1 MGNTKFNC
9 CSALSAALG
18 SLVSFPKSTTYVAS
32 LKSYF
37 SLQAATVR
45 PACIVSPHTSQDV
58 SVAMST
64 LVSLR
69 VPIDADPGSDSPR
82 CHFAIRSGG
91 HASSPGASNIAG
103 GVTIDLS
110 GLSSLALS
118 AADPPVLSVG
128 AGSTWGTVY
137 DYLVPMNLSVNGG
150 RSADVGVGGLTLG
163 GGISHF
169 GPRIGWTCDS
179 VVSFEVVLGDG
190 TLVTASADKNPDLL
204 WALRGG
210 GNNLG
215 IVTGVNLQTFPQG
228 QIWGGEVIRPIETM
242 AEQITALAAFCNP
255 NGYDEFAALLV
266 TFAYSS
272 DLDLQV
278 VVNDIEYT
286 KPVVNPPV
294 FQAFKNMTALSST
307 QRITNMS
314 DLAVE
319 AEVNYPNGF
328 RQSSTTLTIAATTAA
343 INATVLAW
351 NASIASVH
359 GIPGLVW
366 GLGLDPLPPQLY
378 ARRASEN
385 ALGLTDRN
393 GSTLIVVDLN
403 AKWSDAAFDGAVD
416 AAARALIAAIRRD
429 VGSLGQLDPFLYIN
443 YAAPWQNPIKSYGP
457 DNVARLQRVR
467 RKYDPNRVFTDL
479 SPGGFKIPKR
489 VG

>member
-1 MGNTKFNC
+1 M
-9 CSALSAALG
+9 
-18 SLVSFPKSTTYVAS
+18 VSFPNSTTYVAF

-45 PACIVSPHTSQDV
+45 PACIVSPQTSQDV
-58 SVAMST
+58 LVAMST

-69 VPIDADPGSDSPR
+69 APIDADPRSDSLC

-137 DYLVPMNLSVNGG
+137 DYLDPMNLSVSGG
-150 RSADVGVGGLTLG
+150 RGADVGVGGLTLG

-169 GPRIGWTCDS
+169 GPRFGWTFDS

-215 IVTGVNLQTFPQG
+215 IVTRVDLQTFPQS
-228 QIWGGEVIRPIETM
+228 QIWGGEVIRPIETT
-242 AEQITALAAFCNP
+242 AEQITALAAFCDP
-255 NGYDEFAALLV
+255 DGYDEFAALLV

-286 KPVVNPPV
+286 KPVVNPPA

-307 QRITNMS
+307 LRITNMS

-328 RQSSTTLTIAATTAA
+328 RQASTTLTIASTAAA

-351 NASIASVH
+351 NASIASVR

-403 AKWSDAAFDGAVD
+403 AKWNDAAFDGAVD
-416 AAARALIAAIRRD
+416 AAVRALIAAVRRD

-467 RKYDPNRVFTDL
+467 WKYDPNRVFTDMN
-479 SPGGFKIPKR
+479 PGGFKIPTR
-489 VG
+489 LG

>member
-1 MGNTKFNC
+1 M
-9 CSALSAALG
+9 
-18 SLVSFPKSTTYVAS
+18 VSFPNSTRYVAF

-37 SLQAATVR
+37 SLQATAVR
-45 PACIVSPHTSQDV
+45 PACIVSPQTSQDV
-58 SVAMST
+58 SVAMSA

-69 VPIDADPGSDSPR
+69 APIDAGPGSDSPC
-82 CHFAIRSGG
+82 CHFAIRSRG

-128 AGSTWGTVY
+128 VGSTWGTVY
-137 DYLVPMNLSVNGG
+137 DYLDPMNLSVSGG
-150 RSADVGVGGLTLG
+150 RDADVGVGGLTLG

-169 GPRIGWTCDS
+169 GPRIGWTFDS

-215 IVTGVNLQTFPQG
+215 IVTRVDLQTLPQS
-228 QIWGGEVIRPIETM
+228 QIWGGEVIRPIETT
-242 AEQITALAAFCNP
+242 AEQITALAAFCDP
-255 NGYDEFAALLV
+255 DGYDEFAALLI

-328 RQSSTTLTIAATTAA
+328 RYISHPLLPLILRLRTPISSAGNLISYGVPRSRVCGQASATLTIASTAAA

-351 NASIASVH
+351 NASIASVR

-366 GLGLDPLPPQLY
+366 G
-378 ARRASEN
+378 
-385 ALGLTDRN
+385 
-393 GSTLIVVDLN
+393 TLIIVDLN
-403 AKWSDAAFDGAVD
+403 AKWNDAAFDGAVD
-416 AAARALIAAIRRD
+416 TAVRALIAAVRRD

-443 YAAPWQNPIKSYGP
+443 YAAPWQDPIKSYGP

-467 RKYDPNRVFTDL
+467 RKYDPDRVFTDL
-479 SPGGFKIPKR
+479 NPGGFKIPK
-489 VG
+489 